1 MFRREELLPLAH
13 SQPEAL
19 VEIILVLQ
27 ERLAQLEPWEQ
38 PAQWGRPALL
48 EKLEQPVQLV

>member
-1 MFRREELLPLAH
+1 MFTREELLLLAR

-27 ERLAQLEPWEQ
+27 ERLAQLEQ
-38 PAQWGRPALL
+38 RR
-48 EKLEQPVQLV
+48 